1 MLPVLQT
8 SNSYVDERQDFCITR
23 FYHGFSYDRLC
34 GKTGYYTKAE
44 DDVIS
49 LICDVTWASQKT
61 VNDAD
66 ETIQGLYTFRRDGT
80 CTQTSIVTDKNGK
93 EQRRVV
99 NMRWAFY
106 DQSSSTIYFGSDHYW
121 DIEELTTKKFAI
133 YDRWGEYGE
142 INMSREY
149 KEFTPLE

>member
-1 MLPVLQT
+1 MKGRIFVSLVFIMAFLMT
-8 SNSYVDERQDFCITR
+8 GCVE
-23 FYHGFSYDRLC
+23 
-34 GKTGYYTKAE
+34 KTGYYTKAE

-106 DQSSSTIYFGSDHYW
+106 DQSSSTIWFGSLLGYRR
-121 DIEELTTKKFAI
+121 T
-133 YDRWGEYGE
+133 YNQE
-142 INMSREY
+142 ICH
-149 KEFTPLE
+149 L

>member
-1 MLPVLQT
+1 MKSRIFVSLVFIMAFLMT
-8 SNSYVDERQDFCITR
+8 GCVE
-23 FYHGFSYDRLC
+23 
-34 GKTGYYTKAE
+34 KTGYYTKAE

-80 CTQTSIVTDKNGK
+80 CTQTLIVTDKNGK

-133 YDRWGEYGE
+133 YDRWGEYGDCLLYT
-142 INMSREY
+142 SPSPRD
-149 KEFTPLE
+149 

>member
-1 MLPVLQT
+1 MLT
-8 SNSYVDERQDFCITR
+8 RRFKGCI
-23 FYHGFSYDRLC
+23 RL
-34 GKTGYYTKAE
+34 E
-44 DDVIS
+44 
-49 LICDVTWASQKT
+49 
-61 VNDAD
+61 
-66 ETIQGLYTFRRDGT
+66 EM
-80 CTQTSIVTDKNGK
+80 VTDKNGK

>member
-1 MLPVLQT
+1 MKKWIFVSLVFIMPFLMTGCV
-8 SNSYVDERQDFCITR
+8 E
-23 FYHGFSYDRLC
+23 
-34 GKTGYYTKAE
+34 KTGYYTKAE

-49 LICDVTWASQKT
+49 LICGVTWASQKI
-61 VNDAD
+61 VNDAE
-66 ETIQGLYTFRRDGT
+66 ETIQGLY
-80 CTQTSIVTDKNGK
+80 KNGK
-93 EQRRVV
+93 EQRRDV
-99 NMRWAFY
+99 NVRWAFY
-106 DQSSSTIYFGSDHYW
+106 DQNSSTIYFGSDHYW

>member
-1 MLPVLQT
+1 MAMPMQAQKFEDNFEDQT
-8 SNSYVDERQDFCITR
+8 L
-23 FYHGFSYDRLC
+23 RLDYIVA
-34 GKTGYYTKAE
+34 GDSVK
-44 DDVIS
+44 
-49 LICDVTWASQKT
+49 Q
-61 VNDAD
+61 
-66 ETIQGLYTFRRDGT
+66 TFRRDGT
-80 CTQTSIVTDKNGK
+80 CTQTLIVTDKNGK